1 MNYSDSLRYL
11 DSFLNLER
19 ISLTPSNRSWN
30 LDRMRLLLDWFGH
43 PEKDLLTVL
52 IAGTKGK
59 GSTGFFLESMLC
71 HAGYRAGFYSS
82 PHLQD
87 PRERIRLNG
96 RLVSKDLWISGI
108 REIRKKLSHRK
119 PPRSLGDFTYFEIM
133 TLLAVLIFKR
143 KRVQAAVFEVGMGG
157 RLDATNALNP
167 KIVLLT
173 PIHLDHE
180 AILGNT
186 IAKIAGEKAAI
197 IRRRVHTIV
206 APQPQEAMKKILD
219 RTLQQKAILWQM
231 ADSGEYRLGLEGDYQ
246 KVNAGMA
253 LRAAFLLRDYYGLNF
268 SEKAFK
274 NGLETRQWP
283 GRMELFK
290 GRPDVL
296 LDGAHNPISIEALV
310 RNLGRLFRGRRR
322 VLVFGTSRDKKAGAM
337 LKALSRAFDQ
347 AILTQAPNPRSY
359 EPGTLLLQARGLFER
374 LFPCRD
380 ITEAVTLAKKM
391 AGLDGLVVVTGSF
404 YVIGEAR
411 KKFKSAQTQDR
422 KAIK

>member
-19 ISLTPSNRSWN
+19 ISLTSSGRSWN
-30 LDRMRLLLDWFGH
+30 LDRMRLLLKWFGN
-43 PEKDLLTVL
+43 PEKNLLTVL

-59 GSTGFFLESMLC
+59 GSTGFFLDSVLH
-71 HAGYRAGFYSS
+71 HAGYRTGFYSS

-108 REIRKKLSHRK
+108 REIRKGLLNKDL
-119 PPRSLGDFTYFEIM
+119 PPSLGDFTYFEIM

-143 KRVQAAVFEVGMGG
+143 ARVQAAVFEVGMGG
-157 RLDATNALNP
+157 RLDATNALSP
-167 KIVLLT
+167 EIVLLT

-197 IRRRVHTIV
+197 IKPNVHAVV
-206 APQPQEAMKKILD
+206 APQSQEAMRKISA
-219 RTLQQKAILWQM
+219 RILQQKAKRWAA
-231 ADSGEYRLGLEGDYQ
+231 ADTGKYSLGLEGDYQ

-253 LRAAFLLRDYYGLNF
+253 LRAAFLLRDFYGLSF
-268 SEKAFK
+268 SEKAVK
-274 NGLETRQWP
+274 KGLETRQQWP

-290 GRPDVL
+290 GKPDVL

-310 RNLGRLFRGRRR
+310 RNLERLSRGRRR
-322 VLVFGTSRDKKAGAM
+322 VLVFGTSRDKKADIM
-337 LKALSRAFDQ
+337 LKTLSGFFDRV
-347 AILTQAPNPRSY
+347 ILTQAPNPRSY
-359 EPGTLLLQARGLFER
+359 EVGALLFKAGGLFKQI
-374 LFPCRD
+374 LPCRE
-380 ITEAVTLAKKM
+380 IAEAVFLAKKL
-391 AGLDGLVVVTGSF
+391 AGPDGLVVVTGSF

-411 KKFKSAQTQDR
+411 KNLRDR
-422 KAIK
+422 RHKT